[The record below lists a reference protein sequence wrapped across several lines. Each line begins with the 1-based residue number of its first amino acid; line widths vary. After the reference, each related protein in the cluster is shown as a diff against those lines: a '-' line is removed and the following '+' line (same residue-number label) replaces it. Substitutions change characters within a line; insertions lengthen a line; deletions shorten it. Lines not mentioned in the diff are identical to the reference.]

1 MKMRKLLAGILS
13 ATMVA
18 TMIPASM
25 AFSGVSAEGGSAEA
39 VNAAMVASYD
49 FTTDIGTGTLENAT
63 WNSFGTVTDFNDQ
76 GMNIGNSTE
85 GTNAYQINNPLKG
98 QESTTGYSVV
108 FNGSLTVG
116 TDISQDSFMG
126 FNDITDFS
134 NRSGNFFSVGTSGK
148 SFHLNVAGTGD
159 FDICSSE
166 QMNLQNGQY
175 VVTVTDETITAY
187 VNGTEIAR
195 YNHDETTNSSGWP
208 AHPGYYV
215 GATAYMSD
223 AAYFSLGSAAAYW
236 GNGNVTAA
244 SVAFYNTAL
253 SADDVTYLYTGE
265 YPAVQEPTEVDV
277 TCDLTTEAGREGWS
291 GYTASN
297 FGATYAEG
305 NTTITE
311 DANGVTFTQAGLN
324 SYSIANPLKGNV
336 TDGFSITVNA
346 TIPSEQVLTQ
356 FEGFFGF
363 NNHTSWNYWQVSNN
377 GATLQTNSDLAY
389 TNWTGEAPGDNPF
402 YYGIVGA
409 EQNAMRDV
417 EYTLSVDKT
426 GASIYLNGEL
436 VATYTEENSDYI
448 SAVTLGAANG
458 LNWFNLGF
466 NAGNGDTTSNDQG
479 EPNGWNWFNTRMTV
493 TSVSFS
499 TTPIEDKAQE
509 IADTLELNVRGM
521 QKGTFTP
528 TDGVATQATR
538 FVANL
543 NSEALANDAITMLGW
558 AAEANATTEITNPE
572 TATYASVTTVT
583 NDSTLAPEGTFAYTY
598 VVTDGAQTGVVPCVQ
613 VTVGGVEFWFS
624 YNGYSGSLESTVDG
638 TNDCQVV
645 AAIEVPDAAFTS
657 TQA

>member
-1 MKMRKLLAGILS
+1 MKMKKLLAGILS

-25 AFSGVSAEGGSAEA
+25 AFSSVSAEVPTDGLVLQLTYDNQSMANSANKDALGTPIYGS
-39 VNAAMVASYD
+39 S
-49 FTTDIGTGTLENAT
+49 TQ
-63 WNSFGTVTDFNDQ
+63 NSSEKDHW
-76 GMNIGNSTE
+76 IE
-85 GTNAYQINNPLKG
+85 GTTPSTYYNNTTNGSDGYYFRSDASTSNYHLSSLIENG
-98 QESTTGYSVV
+98 DSNSIYSSTTT
-108 FNGSLTVG
+108 TVSFW
-116 TDISQDSFMG
+116 ISNMS
-126 FNDITDFS
+126 
-134 NRSGNFFSVGTSGK
+134 
-148 SFHLNVAGTGD
+148 
-159 FDICSSE
+159 
-166 QMNLQNGQY
+166 
-175 VVTVTDETITAY
+175 TA
-187 VNGTEIAR
+187 A
-195 YNHDETTNSSGWP
+195 
-208 AHPGYYV
+208 
-215 GATAYMSD
+215 
-223 AAYFSLGSAAAYW
+223 
-236 GNGNVTAA
+236 NGNVLGHDNFAIYTNAATNQIGYVEASGVMTGDYTVTLPDAGWHMVTLTNNNGTYQWYLDGVATGDPATGRNVMFNSVVYGFLYGGGYGYVNLKA
-244 SVAFYNTAL
+244 SVDNFYIYNAAL
-253 SADDVTYLYTGE
+253 SAEQVSSLYEATKVEGVDVDVTY
-265 YPAVQEPTEVDV
+265 
-277 TCDLTTEAGREGWS
+277 DLTTDEGREDWS
-291 GYTASN
+291 GYTASS
-297 FGATYAEG
+297 FGATYTEG
-305 NTTITE
+305 NDTITE
-311 DANGVTFTQAGLN
+311 DANGVTFTRAGLN

-346 TIPSEQVLTQ
+346 TIPSEQALTQ

-638 TNDCQVV
+638 TNNCQVV